1 MDELEIEKY
10 LRLRGRISVFLSNAE
25 DLNVNFS
32 ECGFAPVK
40 MGSGP
45 RPAMK
50 EILLFIQQ

>member
-10 LRLRGRISVFLSNAE
+10 LRLRENFRISVE
-25 DLNVNFS
+25 CGRLNVNFS

>member
-10 LRLRGRISVFLSNAE
+10 LR
-25 DLNVNFS
+25 LNVNFS

>member
-10 LRLRGRISVFLSNAE
+10 LRLRGRISVE
-25 DLNVNFS
+25 CGRLNVNFS

>member
-10 LRLRGRISVFLSNAE
+10 LRLRGRISVF
-25 DLNVNFS
+25 
-32 ECGFAPVK
+32 APVK

-45 RPAMK
+45 WPAMK

>member
-1 MDELEIEKY
+1 MSWKLKIFAIKRENF
-10 LRLRGRISVFLSNAE
+10 RISVE
-25 DLNVNFS
+25 CGRLNVNFS

>member
-1 MDELEIEKY
+1 MDELEIEKIFAIK
-10 LRLRGRISVFLSNAE
+10 RENFRISVE
-25 DLNVNFS
+25 CGRLNVNFS